1 MRHRRNLKR
10 YALESLKAYLFLLP
24 SLVVLSIF
32 VFWPIGFSL
41 VLSFFR
47 WDFRHQRN
55 PIFIGWE
62 NYRQLFEVESPFS
75 FLLALLV
82 TLSLI
87 ILSILTV
94 IALYQ
99 LFRKKVSVW
108 LFAFLVL
115 FVVSRFYFSIF
126 ERNVYLSLLMVM
138 GLAFLA
144 WLSKKD
150 LEPEWSVLKGSALGS
165 TFLVLVLFLILRYYA
180 HVSRDIISYLVVVKE
195 SSLFVKAI
203 WNTIYYVI
211 LSTPTTIFLALGIAL
226 LLNRP
231 LKLRAFYR
239 TAYFIPFVTSVVAI
253 SLVWKWIFNDE
264 FGLLNYFLSWF
275 GIEKVAW
282 LKDERWTIP
291 TIAIV
296 SIWKMVGYDA
306 VIFLAG
312 LQNID
317 KFYYEAADVDGAN
330 NLQKFFY
337 ITWPLLSP
345 TTFFVL
351 IVSMIGAFKVFTQVY
366 VLYEGLPG
374 PYGNS
379 GLTMVYYIFD
389 TFYQKQRMGLASA
402 AAYVLFAIILVLT
415 LIQFR
420 VGQKRVQYVG

>member
-1 MRHRRNLKR
+1 MKHRRNLKR
-10 YALESLKAYLFLLP
+10 YAFETLKAYLFLLP

-41 VLSFFR
+41 VLSFFK

-55 PIFIGWE
+55 PVFIGWE
-62 NYRQLFEVESPFS
+62 NYRQLFLIESPFS
-75 FLLALLV
+75 FTLAILV
-82 TLSLI
+82 TMIVLS
-87 ILSILTV
+87 LSILMV
-94 IALYQ
+94 LAIYQ
-99 LFRKKVSVW
+99 VFRKKITLWPVVFIA
-108 LFAFLVL
+108 LFLT
-115 FVVSRFYFSIF
+115 SRLYFPAV
-126 ERNVYLSLLMVM
+126 ERNLLLTLVV
-138 GLAFLA
+138 LTIFVALFLIA
-144 WLSKKD
+144 RKT
-150 LEPEWSVLKGSALGS
+150 LEKEWSTFTNSPLGS
-165 TFLVLVLFLILRYYA
+165 TFLVVVLFVFLRYYA
-180 HVSRDIISYLVVVKE
+180 HVTKDIIAYLAVVKE
-195 SSLFVKAI
+195 STLFIKAI
-203 WNTIYYVI
+203 WNTVYYVI
-211 LSTPTTIFLALGIAL
+211 LATPTTIFLALGIAL

-231 LKLRAFYR
+231 LKLRSFYR

-275 GIEKVAW
+275 GVEKIAW

-296 SIWKMVGYDA
+296 SIWKTVGYDA

-317 KFYYEAADVDGAN
+317 KFYYEAAEVDGAN

-351 IVSMIGAFKVFTQVY
+351 IVSMIGAFKVFTEVY

-415 LIQFR
+415 LIQFKIGR
-420 VGQKRVQYVG
+420 KRVQYVG